1 MLRDGAER
9 ASKNPFK
16 GDADLITENKQM
28 SEELACLRLRV
39 LELEQQANSDPLV
52 PVYNRRAFMIEIGRA
67 QSVLDRYEIR
77 SSVMFFDLNDFKAVN
92 DQFGHAIGDE
102 LLRKIGECLNEGVRS
117 CDMVARLG
125 GDEFG
130 ILLFNAAPDIARA
143 KAAAL
148 TCRIQEQ
155 QIFMPTGTIAISAAW
170 GVAPVDVSGTPE
182 QILSLA
188 DRAMYQDKKLN
199 RPVRQ

>member
-1 MLRDGAER
+1 
-9 ASKNPFK
+9 
-16 GDADLITENKQM
+16 
-28 SEELACLRLRV
+28 LRV

-52 PVYNRRAFMIEIGRA
+52 PVYNRRAFMVEINRA
-67 QSVLDRYEIR
+67 QSVLDRYKIT
-77 SSVMFFDLNDFKAVN
+77 SSVIFFDLNDFKAVN

-130 ILLFNAAPDIARA
+130 ILLFNASARIAEA

-170 GVAPVDVSGTPE
+170 GVAPVEVTGTPE
-182 QILSLA
+182 QILSAA
-188 DRAMYQDKKLN
+188 DRAMYLDKGKQ
-199 RPVRQ
+199 RAFTQ